1 MNQTAS
7 DTPQVQRI
15 VIKGRNATDM
25 DSALIYTPLS
35 SNDLVMAPIAA
46 MATQLPWG
54 KPHIGKP
61 KRNKTRGKMQR
72 ESRRLNRGK

>member
-15 VIKGRNATDM
+15 VIKGRNVTDM
-25 DSALIYTPLS
+25 DTALVYTPLS
-35 SNDLVMAPIAA
+35 SNDLMMASIAV
-46 MATQLPWG
+46 MATQSPWD
-54 KPHIGKP
+54 KRHIGKP
-61 KRNKTRGKMQR
+61 KRNKSRGKMQR